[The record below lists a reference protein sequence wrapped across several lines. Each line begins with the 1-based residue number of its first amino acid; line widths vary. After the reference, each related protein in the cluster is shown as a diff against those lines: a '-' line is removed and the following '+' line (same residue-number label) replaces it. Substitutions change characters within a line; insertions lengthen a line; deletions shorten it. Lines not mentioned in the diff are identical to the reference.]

1 MAILLKI
8 YIISM
13 CIVGTLTTLWFLFG
27 ILYLIINHIKT
38 EKATKKQMDDFKEAI
53 AKSGMGK
60 DLNRP
65 LTKDEKELLKKTGH
79 LEFTE
84 TLDMETL
91 NVTKETKDGNKKQ

>member
-1 MAILLKI
+1 MNIFFKI
-8 YIISM
+8 YIILMS
-13 CIVGTLTTLWFLFG
+13 IIGTITTLWLLLG
-27 ILYLIINHIKT
+27 LLYIFFMNIKNR
-38 EKATKKQMDDFKEAI
+38 KAAKKQLAEFKEAI

-65 LTKDEKELLKKTGH
+65 LTDDEKELLKKTGK

-91 NVTKETKDGNKKQ
+91 NVKKEVKN

>member
-1 MAILLKI
+1 MNIFLKI
-8 YIISM
+8 YVTIMTII
-13 CIVGTLTTLWFLFG
+13 GTITILWLLLG
-27 ILYLIINHIKT
+27 LIYIIFTNIRINK
-38 EKATKKQMDDFKEAI
+38 EAKKQLTEFKEAI

-65 LTKDEKELLKKTGH
+65 LTDDEKELLKKTGK

-91 NVTKETKDGNKKQ
+91 NVKKEVKN

>member
-1 MAILLKI
+1 MNIFLKI
-8 YIISM
+8 YIIVMASF
-13 CIVGTLTTLWFLFG
+13 GTIITLWLFLG
-27 ILYLIINHIKT
+27 LIYMIFKNVKVRK
-38 EKATKKQMDDFKEAI
+38 ETKKQLTEFKEAI

-65 LTKDEKELLKKTGH
+65 LTEDEKELLKKTGK

-91 NVTKETKDGNKKQ
+91 NVKKEVKN

>member
-1 MAILLKI
+1 MNIFFKI
-8 YIISM
+8 YIILMS
-13 CIVGTLTTLWFLFG
+13 IIGTITTLWLLLG
-27 ILYLIINHIKT
+27 LIYMAFVNIKVNK
-38 EKATKKQMDDFKEAI
+38 ETKKQLTEFKEAI

-65 LTKDEKELLKKTGH
+65 LTEDEKELLEKTGK

-91 NVTKETKDGNKKQ
+91 NVKKEVKN

>member
-1 MAILLKI
+1 MS
-8 YIISM
+8 II
-13 CIVGTLTTLWFLFG
+13 GTITTLWLLLG
-27 ILYLIINHIKT
+27 LLYIVFTNIKYR
-38 EKATKKQMDDFKEAI
+38 KDAKKQLTEFKEAI

-65 LTKDEKELLKKTGH
+65 LTEDEKELLKKTGK

-91 NVTKETKDGNKKQ
+91 NVKKEVKN

>member
-1 MAILLKI
+1 MNIFFKI
-8 YIISM
+8 YIILTS
-13 CIVGTLTTLWFLFG
+13 IIGTITTLWLLLG
-27 ILYLIINHIKT
+27 LIYMIFTNIKVRK
-38 EKATKKQMDDFKEAI
+38 ETKKQLTEFKEAI

-65 LTKDEKELLKKTGH
+65 LTEDEKELLKKTGK

-91 NVTKETKDGNKKQ
+91 NVKKEVKN

>member
-1 MAILLKI
+1 MNIFLKI
-8 YIISM
+8 YVTIMTII
-13 CIVGTLTTLWFLFG
+13 GTITILWLLLG
-27 ILYLIINHIKT
+27 LIYMIFTNIRINK
-38 EKATKKQMDDFKEAI
+38 ETKKQLTEFKEAI

-65 LTKDEKELLKKTGH
+65 LTEDEKELLKKTGK

-91 NVTKETKDGNKKQ
+91 NVKKEVKN

>member
-1 MAILLKI
+1 MNVFLKI
-8 YIISM
+8 YVTIMTII
-13 CIVGTLTTLWFLFG
+13 GTITILWLLLG
-27 ILYLIINHIKT
+27 LIYIIFTNIRINK
-38 EKATKKQMDDFKEAI
+38 EAKKQLTEFKEAI

-65 LTKDEKELLKKTGH
+65 LTDDEKELLKKTGK

-91 NVTKETKDGNKKQ
+91 NVKKEVKN

>member
-1 MAILLKI
+1 MNMFLKI
-8 YIISM
+8 YIIIM
-13 CIVGTLTTLWFLFG
+13 TIIGTITTLWLLLG
-27 ILYLIINHIKT
+27 LIYMVFVNIKVNK
-38 EKATKKQMDDFKEAI
+38 ETKKQLTEFKEAI

-65 LTKDEKELLKKTGH
+65 LTEDEKELLEKTGK

-91 NVTKETKDGNKKQ
+91 NVKKEVKN